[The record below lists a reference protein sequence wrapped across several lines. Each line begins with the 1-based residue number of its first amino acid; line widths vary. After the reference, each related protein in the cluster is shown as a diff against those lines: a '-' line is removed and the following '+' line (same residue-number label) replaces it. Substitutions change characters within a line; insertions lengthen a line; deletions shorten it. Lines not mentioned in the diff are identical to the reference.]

1 MVEVRLL
8 LLEAFKRNILH
19 AGEILLTFMSSI
31 FCEPFLNKPTHA
43 PLKSP
48 TLFDTGC
55 LCCAVRSISLL
66 ISISLLVHNL
76 IYIP

>member
-1 MVEVRLL
+1 
-8 LLEAFKRNILH
+8 
-19 AGEILLTFMSSI
+19 
-31 FCEPFLNKPTHA
+31 
-43 PLKSP
+43 
-48 TLFDTGC
+48 